1 MKRIRLPIAGRWLT
15 QAETQRLQLIA
26 TKQEREVFLQQL
38 AKTLRKRRKKPG
50 RKRGTSF
57 RKAGPTPS
65 SSPLIET
72 DEQLEA
78 RLWK

>member
-1 MKRIRLPIAGRWLT
+1 VKRIRLPIAGRFLT

-26 TKQEREVFLQQL
+26 TKQERDVFLQSL
-38 AKTLRKRRKKPG
+38 AKTLRKKRKKPG
-50 RKRGTSF
+50 RRRGSSS
-57 RKAGPTPS
+57 RKAGQTPS

-72 DEQLEA
+72 EAQLEA

>member
-1 MKRIRLPIAGRWLT
+1 VKRPRITMAGRWLT
-15 QAETQRLQLIA
+15 LAETQRLQLLS
-26 TKQEREVFLQQL
+26 TKLEREAFLKTL
-38 AKTLRKRRKKPG
+38 VKTLRKKRNTTGRRRG
-50 RKRGTSF
+50 SSSRKSGS
-57 RKAGPTPS
+57 TP

>member
-1 MKRIRLPIAGRWLT
+1 MKRIRLPIAGRFLT

-26 TKQEREVFLQQL
+26 TKQERDVFLQSL
-38 AKTLRKRRKKPG
+38 AKTLRKKRARKRG
-50 RKRGTSF
+50 RKRTG
-57 RKAGPTPS
+57 RPVAS
-65 SSPLIET
+65 SGSAVIES